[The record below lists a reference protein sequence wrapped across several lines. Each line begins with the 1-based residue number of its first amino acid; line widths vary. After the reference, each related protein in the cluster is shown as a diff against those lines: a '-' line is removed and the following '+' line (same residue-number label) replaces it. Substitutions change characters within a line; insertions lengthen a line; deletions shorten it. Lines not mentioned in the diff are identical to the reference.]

1 MHHLDTGV
9 DCGGHVGEERE
20 VDDRLADVPIHPGE
34 LDLEN
39 VSDDEL
45 VETAATILSTAVL
58 DLQAGRLE
66 DAAKRAQL
74 NKELLDEKERRGFS
88 PDAFFWDLF
97 HLQYL
102 SAHIHASFGNFP
114 AALETAKSALAIAA
128 DPGVHEGVNPRG
140 ELVFMSSQLVE
151 KIERTIANENG
162 GGS

>member
-9 DCGGHVGEERE
+9 DCGGHVGEAWEG
-20 VDDRLADVPIHPGE
+20 D
-34 LDLEN
+34 DLEDM
-39 VSDDEL
+39 SDEEL

-74 NKELLDEKERRGFS
+74 NKELLEEKERRGFS
-88 PDAFFWDLF
+88 PDVLFWDLF

-114 AALETAKSALAIAA
+114 AALDAAKSARAIAA
-128 DPGVHEGVNPRG
+128 DPEVPEGANPRG
-140 ELVFMSSQLVE
+140 ELVFKSSQLVE
-151 KIERTIANENG
+151 KIERTMRPPMEEA
-162 GGS
+162 